1 MAASQYC
8 YFEME
13 EKKVH
18 GNSQSIQKSEN
29 TDWLNKEETL
39 MLLIMKD
46 TCDGGSFQTNVSYN
60 LYLIKGRFFVND
72 EFWFVSH
79 DGPNVSKR
87 APF

>member
-1 MAASQYC
+1 
-8 YFEME
+8 
-13 EKKVH
+13 
-18 GNSQSIQKSEN
+18 
-29 TDWLNKEETL
+29 

-60 LYLIKGRFFVND
+60 LYLIKGHFFVND
-72 EFWFVSH
+72 EFWFVSR